1 MSFQGI
7 SPIAFGTPSMVTLT
21 LGPNDPEIG
30 TRMTW
35 NGSEWVFFYN
45 AGGSTI
51 SQYKGAV
58 VTATT
63 GYSCTVSS
71 VTNVD
76 ACFGVC
82 QNADIPTLAYGWLM
96 TRGFGRIIMGAD
108 NSAAVAER
116 VGLGTDGVFAR
127 AVTAVT
133 DTAYNLACGK
143 LMSAVAS
150 GGSGAC
156 WIKTFG

>member
-1 MSFQGI
+1 MSFQGAA
-7 SPIAFGTPSMVTLT
+7 PLLFGTPSMVTAT
-21 LGPNDPEIG
+21 LGANDGEIG
-30 TRMTW
+30 TRATYG
-35 NGSEWVFFYN
+35 GSEWVLFFN
-45 AGGSTI
+45 SGGQTI

-76 ACFGVC
+76 VCFGVC
-82 QNADIPTLAYGWLM
+82 QNADIPTLNYGWLL
-96 TRGFGRIIMGAD
+96 TRGFGRVIMGAD

-116 VGLGTDGVFAR
+116 IQLGTDGVFAR

-133 DTAYNLACGK
+133 DTAYGVVCGK

-150 GGSGAC
+150 GGSGAA
-156 WIKTFG
+156 WIKAFG